1 MDKHKMTTTAFAS
14 ISPVNLVQYTLLRCM
29 YWDSE
34 VCSLKGEVKAV
45 LEVKWEDPAWLDC
58 PMGKNVEVVVD
69 PAVPH
74 CPLGNC
80 PWVDKGI
87 MGKVDKA
94 CLMNNKYISNTIKYL
109 PLLIMKTMFKTF
121 PLYLEI
127 PSIYPT
133 FRPLLK

>member
-74 CPLGNC
+74 CL
-80 PWVDKGI
+80 
-87 MGKVDKA
+87 GKVDKA
-94 CLMNNKYISNTIKYL
+94 CLMNKKYISNTIKYL